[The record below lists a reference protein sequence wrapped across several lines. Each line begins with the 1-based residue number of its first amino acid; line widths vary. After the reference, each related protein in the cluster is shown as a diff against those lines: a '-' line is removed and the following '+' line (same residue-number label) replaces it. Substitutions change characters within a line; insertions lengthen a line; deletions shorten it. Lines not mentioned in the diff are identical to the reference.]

1 MHTAPYKSPDEQ
13 GLQAGPVTSKGKV
26 RANYSKEELNSAGPT
41 QERTHTMGLR
51 VAVGSWRAPRW
62 APSQVDRP
70 PARGSLGTGGLRLLG
85 EALTVNIKMC
95 TGHPRIYFSWPP
107 MRPLRQQRSTNV
119 HTRPRI
125 PMPENV
131 LEKQITDFLSYRGLS
146 AVPGSQM
153 RGLADRNED

>member
-107 MRPLRQQRSTNV
+107 MAPAPAEIRQRSHPTQDPAL
-119 HTRPRI
+119 HRGRDAERL
-125 PMPENV
+125 M
-131 LEKQITDFLSYRGLS
+131 LYR
-146 AVPGSQM
+146 
-153 RGLADRNED
+153 

>member
-95 TGHPRIYFSWPP
+95 TWRPRIYFFLAADGPCASRDPP
-107 MRPLRQQRSTNV
+107 TFTP
-119 HTRPRI
+119 
-125 PMPENV
+125 
-131 LEKQITDFLSYRGLS
+131 D
-146 AVPGSQM
+146 PGSRSPSRAR
-153 RGLADRNED
+153 RGASDVV